1 MEQLTKDEII
11 IEIKTLIS
19 VDGTS
24 VEINPNY
31 LEYFDLDELIDIKEQ
46 LTHKKVEQESVSKE
60 YLDHLYD
67 KLN

>member
-1 MEQLTKDEII
+1 MEDISKEDLIS
-11 IEIKTLIS
+11 EIKKLIS
-19 VDGTS
+19 IDGTS

-31 LEYFDLDELIDIKEQ
+31 LEYFDLEELIDIKEQ
-46 LTHKKVEQESVSKE
+46 LIHKKVEQESVSKE